1 MKRLVLIVAACVLA
15 AVFEARGDGFIVIE
29 RPFVERPLLM
39 PPGHFPFAPLE
50 VSSHHVDVK
59 IDGQVAVTSI
69 DQEFYNPND
78 QRLEGTYMFPVPK
91 GAHIDKFSMEI
102 GGKMVNAELLPADK
116 ARQIYEEIVRKMRDP
131 ALLEYVGRDL
141 FKVRI
146 FPIEPRG
153 RKPIKI
159 SYTELLHSDG
169 GTITYSYPLST
180 EKFSA
185 QPIKSLSVK
194 AEVKTE
200 QPLAS
205 IYSPS
210 HKVEIKREGPNRAV
224 VGYEAK
230 DEKPDS
236 DFQLV
241 YSSEQRDVG
250 LSLITQKSVGEDG
263 YFLLLAAP
271 TMAKETKPAP
281 KDVVF
286 VVDTSGSMAG
296 AKLQQA
302 KKALQFCI
310 ENLNAEDR
318 FEIVRFSTE
327 AESLFG
333 KLSDADAEHRTRA
346 GNFIAELKPI
356 GGTAISDALQTALK
370 ARTEKSERPFVIIF
384 LTDGLPTVGTRN
396 PDEILAEVKKAADA
410 RIFSFGIGSDVNTQL
425 LDQIAETTRA
435 FSQYVLEKEDLEVKV
450 SNFYNRIKEPALTN
464 VRLEF
469 SAGVRTSKLY
479 PAQLPD
485 LFKGDQLVLTGR
497 YSLDAV
503 AGTDGPGREIEAKLT
518 GTASGREQ
526 TFAYKVRFDDH
537 NSSNDYVARLW
548 ATRRV
553 GFLLD
558 EIRIHGETPE
568 LRDEAT
574 DLARRYGIVTPYTA
588 YLIVEDEDRRRVPLP
603 DRSMQGMSADTS
615 ARAEVSKAWDGF
627 KEKKDGADAV
637 ANARSQNAFKFAEQ
651 SGESI
656 TYGAA
661 ESLRGFALN
670 APAAPAESDR
680 LTQYTRQSK
689 FVNGRAFFQNGK
701 QWVDANAQNATKR
714 QPVQFNSEAYFDL
727 LKQHPEAAPW
737 MALGQNL
744 LLALDDTVYEITD

>member
-1 MKRLVLIVAACVLA
+1 MAGLPTNRAMKRSALIFAACLFGAIFHVRA
-15 AVFEARGDGFIVIE
+15 DGFIVVE
-29 RPFVERPLLM
+29 RPFLI

-78 QRLEGTYMFPVPK
+78 QRLEGIYMFPVPK

-102 GGKMVNAELLPADK
+102 GGKMVDAELLRADK
-116 ARQIYEEIVRKMRDP
+116 ARQIYEDIVRKMRDP
-131 ALLEYVGRDL
+131 ALLEYAGRDL
-141 FKVRI
+141 FKARI
-146 FPIEPRG
+146 FPIEPRS

-159 SYTELLHSDG
+159 SYTELLRSDA
-169 GTITYSYPLST
+169 GTVTYSYALST

-185 QPIKSLSVK
+185 RPIKSLSLKV
-194 AEVKTE
+194 EVKTE

-210 HKVEIKREGPNRAV
+210 HKVEIRRDGPNRAV
-224 VGYEAK
+224 IGYESK
-230 DEKPDS
+230 DEKPDT

-241 YSSEQRDVG
+241 YSSEKRDIG
-250 LSLITQKSVGEDG
+250 LSLITHKSGGEDG

-271 TMAKETKPAP
+271 TVAKETKPAP

-302 KKALQFCI
+302 KKALQFCV
-310 ENLNAEDR
+310 ENLNTDDR

-333 KLSDADAEHRTRA
+333 KLSEADSEHRKRA
-346 GNFIAELKPI
+346 SNFIADLKPI
-356 GGTAISDALQTALK
+356 GGTAIADALQTAFK

-396 PDEILAEVKKAADA
+396 PDEIVADVKKAGDA

-425 LDQIAETTRA
+425 LDQIAEGTRA
-435 FSQYVLEKEDLEVKV
+435 FSQYVLENEDLEVKV
-450 SNFYNRIKEPALTN
+450 SNFYTRIREPVLTN
-464 VRLEF
+464 ARLEF
-469 SAGVRTSKLY
+469 GGGVRTSKLY

-497 YSLDAV
+497 YSGSGEV
-503 AGTDGPGREIEAKLT
+503 EAKLT
-518 GTASGREQ
+518 GMANGREQ
-526 TFAYKVRFDDH
+526 TFTYKVKFND
-537 NSSNDYVARLW
+537 SSNDYVARLW

-558 EIRIHGETPE
+558 EIRIHGETTE

-588 YLIVEDEDRRRVPLP
+588 YLIVEDEDRRRVPTA
-603 DRSMQGMSADTS
+603 DRSMQSMSAD
-615 ARAEVSKAWDGF
+615 APALAEVSKAWDGF

-651 SGESI
+651 SGASI
-656 TYGAA
+656 NYGAA
-661 ESLRGFALN
+661 ESLRGFTLN
-670 APAAPAESDR
+670 APSAPAESDR

-701 QWVDANAQNATKR
+701 QWIDANAQNATKR
-714 QPVQFNSEAYFDL
+714 QHLQFNSEAYFDL

-737 MALGQNL
+737 MALGQNV
-744 LLALDDTVYEITD
+744 LLALDDTVYEITE

>member
-1 MKRLVLIVAACVLA
+1 MFAACL
-15 AVFEARGDGFIVIE
+15 FGTIFYARGDGFIVVE
-29 RPFVERPLLM
+29 RPFLI

-78 QRLEGTYMFPVPK
+78 QRLEGIYMFPVPK

-102 GGKMVNAELLPADK
+102 GGKMVDAELLRADK
-116 ARQIYEEIVRKMRDP
+116 ARQIYEDIVRKMRDP
-131 ALLEYVGRDL
+131 ALLEYAGRDL

-146 FPIEPRG
+146 FPIEPRS
-153 RKPIKI
+153 RKPIKV
-159 SYTELLHSDG
+159 SYTELLRSET
-169 GTITYSYPLST
+169 GTVNYSYPLST

-185 QPIKSLSVK
+185 QPIKNLSVK
-194 AEVKTE
+194 VEVKTE

-210 HKVEIKREGPNRAV
+210 HKVEIRRDGSNRAV
-224 VGYEAK
+224 IGYESK
-230 DEKPDS
+230 DEKPDT

-241 YSSEQRDVG
+241 YSAEKRDIG
-250 LSLITQKSVGEDG
+250 LSLITHKSAGEDG

-271 TMAKETKPAP
+271 TVAKEAKPAP

-302 KKALQFCI
+302 KKAMQFCV
-310 ENLNAEDR
+310 ENLNADDR

-333 KLSDADAEHRTRA
+333 KLSEADSEHRKRA
-346 GNFIAELKPI
+346 SNFIADLKPI
-356 GGTAISDALQTALK
+356 GGTAIADALQTALK

-396 PDEILAEVKKAADA
+396 LDEIVANVKKAGEA

-425 LDQIAETTRA
+425 LDQIAEGTRA
-435 FSQYVLEKEDLEVKV
+435 FSQYVLENEDLEVKV
-450 SNFYNRIKEPALTN
+450 SNFYTRIKEPVLTN

-469 SAGVRTSKLY
+469 SGGIRTSKLY

-485 LFKGDQLVLTGR
+485 LFKGDQIVLTGR
-497 YSLDAV
+497 YTAV
-503 AGTDGPGREIEAKLT
+503 AGVGDPGRSGEVEAKLT
-518 GTASGREQ
+518 GISNGGEQ
-526 TFAYKVRFDDH
+526 TFTYKVKFDD
-537 NSSNDYVARLW
+537 SSNDYVARLW
-548 ATRRV
+548 ATRRI

-558 EIRIHGETPE
+558 EIRIHGETTE

-588 YLIVEDEDRRRVPLP
+588 YLIVEDEDRRRVPMA
-603 DRSMQGMSADTS
+603 DRSMQNMSTDAP

-651 SGESI
+651 SGASI
-656 TYGAA
+656 DYGAA

-670 APAAPAESDR
+670 APSAPAESDR
-680 LTQYTRQSK
+680 LAQYTRQSK

-701 QWVDANAQNATKR
+701 QWIDANAQNATKR
-714 QPVQFNSEAYFDL
+714 QRVQFNSEAYFDL

-737 MALGQNL
+737 MALGQNVV
-744 LLALDDTVYEITD
+744 LALDDTVYEITE

>member
-1 MKRLVLIVAACVLA
+1 MKRSALIFAACLFGAIFHVRA
-15 AVFEARGDGFIVIE
+15 DGFIVVE
-29 RPFVERPLLM
+29 RPFLI

-50 VSSHHVDVK
+50 VASHHVDVK

-78 QRLEGTYMFPVPK
+78 QRLEGIYMFPVPK

-102 GGKMVNAELLPADK
+102 GGKMVDAELLRADK
-116 ARQIYEEIVRKMRDP
+116 ARQIYEDIVRRMRDP
-131 ALLEYVGRDL
+131 ALLEYAGRDL
-141 FKVRI
+141 FKARI
-146 FPIEPRG
+146 FPIEPRS

-159 SYTELLHSDG
+159 SYTELLRSDA
-169 GTITYSYPLST
+169 GTVTYSYALST

-185 QPIKSLSVK
+185 RPIKSLSLKV
-194 AEVKTE
+194 EVKTE

-210 HKVEIKREGPNRAV
+210 HKVEIRRDGPNRAV
-224 VGYEAK
+224 IGYESK
-230 DEKPDS
+230 DDKPDT

-241 YSSEQRDVG
+241 YSSEKRDIG
-250 LSLITQKSVGEDG
+250 LSLITHKSGGEDG

-271 TMAKETKPAP
+271 TVAKETKPAP

-302 KKALQFCI
+302 KKALQFCV
-310 ENLNAEDR
+310 ENLNTNDR

-333 KLSDADAEHRTRA
+333 KLSEADSEHRKRA
-346 GNFIAELKPI
+346 SNFVADLKPI
-356 GGTAISDALQTALK
+356 GGTAIADALQTAFK

-396 PDEILAEVKKAADA
+396 PDEIVADVKKAGDA

-425 LDQIAETTRA
+425 LDQIAEGTRA
-435 FSQYVLEKEDLEVKV
+435 FSQYVLENEDLEVKV
-450 SNFYNRIKEPALTN
+450 SNFYTRIKEPVLTN

-469 SAGVRTSKLY
+469 GGGVRTTKLY

-497 YSLDAV
+497 YSGSGEV
-503 AGTDGPGREIEAKLT
+503 EAKLT
-518 GTASGREQ
+518 GMANGREQ
-526 TFAYKVRFDDH
+526 TFTYKVKFDD
-537 NSSNDYVARLW
+537 SSNDYVARLW

-558 EIRIHGETPE
+558 EIRIHGETTE

-588 YLIVEDEDRRRVPLP
+588 YLIVEDEDRRRVPTA
-603 DRSMQGMSADTS
+603 DRSMQSMSADAP

-651 SGESI
+651 SGASI
-656 TYGAA
+656 NYGAA

-670 APAAPAESDR
+670 APSAPAESDR

-701 QWVDANAQNATKR
+701 QWIDANAQNATKR
-714 QPVQFNSEAYFDL
+714 QRVQFNSEAYFDL

-737 MALGQNL
+737 MALGQNV
-744 LLALDDTVYEITD
+744 LLALDDTVYEITE

>member
-1 MKRLVLIVAACVLA
+1 MKRSALIFAACLFGAIFHVRA
-15 AVFEARGDGFIVIE
+15 DGFIVVE
-29 RPFVERPLLM
+29 RPFLI

-50 VSSHHVDVK
+50 VASHHVDVK

-78 QRLEGTYMFPVPK
+78 QRLEGIYMFPVPK

-102 GGKMVNAELLPADK
+102 GGKMVDAELLRADK
-116 ARQIYEEIVRKMRDP
+116 ARQIYEDIVRRMRDP
-131 ALLEYVGRDL
+131 ALLEYAGRDL
-141 FKVRI
+141 FKARI
-146 FPIEPRG
+146 FPIEPRS

-159 SYTELLHSDG
+159 SYTELLRSDA
-169 GTITYSYPLST
+169 GTVTYSYALST

-185 QPIKSLSVK
+185 RPIKSLSLKV
-194 AEVKTE
+194 EVKTE

-210 HKVEIKREGPNRAV
+210 HKVEIRRDGPNRAV
-224 VGYEAK
+224 IGYESK
-230 DEKPDS
+230 DDKPDT

-241 YSSEQRDVG
+241 YSSEKCDIG
-250 LSLITQKSVGEDG
+250 LSLITHKSGGEDG

-271 TMAKETKPAP
+271 TVAKETKPAP

-302 KKALQFCI
+302 KKALQFCV
-310 ENLNAEDR
+310 ENLNTNDR

-333 KLSDADAEHRTRA
+333 KLSEADSEHRKRA
-346 GNFIAELKPI
+346 SNFVADLKPI
-356 GGTAISDALQTALK
+356 GGTAIADALQTAFK

-396 PDEILAEVKKAADA
+396 PDEIVADVKKAGDA

-425 LDQIAETTRA
+425 LDQIAEGTRA
-435 FSQYVLEKEDLEVKV
+435 FSQYVLENEDLEVKV
-450 SNFYNRIKEPALTN
+450 SNFYTRIKEPVLTN

-469 SAGVRTSKLY
+469 GGGVRTTKLY

-497 YSLDAV
+497 YSGSGEV
-503 AGTDGPGREIEAKLT
+503 EAKLT
-518 GTASGREQ
+518 GMANGREQ
-526 TFAYKVRFDDH
+526 TFTYKVKFDD
-537 NSSNDYVARLW
+537 SSNDYVARLW

-558 EIRIHGETPE
+558 EIRIHGETTE

-588 YLIVEDEDRRRVPLP
+588 YLIVEDEDRRRVPTA
-603 DRSMQGMSADTS
+603 DRSMQSMSADAP

-651 SGESI
+651 SGASI
-656 TYGAA
+656 NYGAA

-670 APAAPAESDR
+670 APSAPAESDR

-701 QWVDANAQNATKR
+701 QWIDANAQNATKR
-714 QPVQFNSEAYFDL
+714 QRVQFNSEAYFDL

-737 MALGQNL
+737 MALGQNV
-744 LLALDDTVYEITD
+744 LLALDDTVYEITE